1 MWYWYRYLFLV
12 YFTFLSSQEQAGSG
26 FGRPFLMRIRIRN
39 TDLKNVMLYDYLQ
52 QFGAKMLA
60 TLREPKRLIKT
71 PVPQKFQ
78 RHRICNTAKQNDVS
92 F

>member
-1 MWYWYRYLFLV
+1 
-12 YFTFLSSQEQAGSG
+12 
-26 FGRPFLMRIRIRN
+26 
-39 TDLKNVMLYDYLQ
+39 MLYDYLQ

-60 TLREPKRLIKT
+60 TLREPKRLIKFKT

>member
-1 MWYWYRYLFLV
+1 
-12 YFTFLSSQEQAGSG
+12 
-26 FGRPFLMRIRIRN
+26 
-39 TDLKNVMLYDYLQ
+39 MLYDYLQ

-71 PVPQKFQ
+71 PFPQKFQ